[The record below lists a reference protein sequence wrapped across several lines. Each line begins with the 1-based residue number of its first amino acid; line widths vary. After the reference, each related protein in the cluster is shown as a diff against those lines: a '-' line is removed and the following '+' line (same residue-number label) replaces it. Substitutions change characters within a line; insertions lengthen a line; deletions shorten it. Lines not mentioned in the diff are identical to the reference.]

1 MSKSESETANEG
13 EAGGKKSSK
22 KLVLIIVGLVVL
34 LGLGGG
40 GAWFFLHK
48 KGDHGEKAAKP
59 KPQTPPVFV
68 TLEPFV
74 VNLAGEA
81 SHYLQVGID
90 LKVADGKVG
99 DAIKA
104 HLPEIR
110 NGVLLLLSSKQVDE
124 LGTLDGKNRLR
135 DEIRAAVNRPLG
147 IKAPQRKNKSSEDA
161 AEHANGEKAADGVKA
176 ADGEKAADKAHDSDP
191 HEDADEA
198 PEGVQDV
205 LLTSFVIQ

>member
-1 MSKSESETANEG
+1 MSKSETANEG
-13 EAGGKKSSK
+13 EAGGKKGGK

-59 KPQTPPVFV
+59 KPHTPPVFV

-99 DAIKA
+99 DAIKM

-135 DEIRAAVNRPLG
+135 DEIRAAVNGPL
-147 IKAPQRKNKSSEDA
+147 
-161 AEHANGEKAADGVKA
+161 GVKA
-176 ADGEKAADKAHDSDP
+176 PKSKKKAAEEPAEHADGEKSADTEHQSDA

>member
-1 MSKSESETANEG
+1 MSKSETANEG
-13 EAGGKKSSK
+13 ETGGKKGGK

-48 KGDHGEKAAKP
+48 KSDHGEKAAKP
-59 KPQTPPVFV
+59 KPHTPPVFV

-90 LKVADGKVG
+90 LKVADSKVG
-99 DAIKA
+99 DAIKM

-135 DEIRAAVNRPLG
+135 DEIRAAVNGPLG
-147 IKAPQRKNKSSEDA
+147 VKPPKAKKKSTEEPAAHADGEKTADA
-161 AEHANGEKAADGVKA
+161 EKAADNGHE
-176 ADGEKAADKAHDSDP
+176 ADA
-191 HEDADEA
+191 HEDAEEA

>member
-1 MSKSESETANEG
+1 MSKTETAKEDEG
-13 EAGGKKSSK
+13 EAGGKKGGK

-59 KPQTPPVFV
+59 KPHTPPVFV

-90 LKVADGKVG
+90 LKVADSKVG
-99 DAIKA
+99 DAIKT

-110 NGVLLLLSSKQVDE
+110 NGVLLLLSSKEVDE

-135 DEIRAAVNRPLG
+135 DEIRTAVNQPLG
-147 IKAPQRKNKSSEDA
+147 VKAPKSKKKPSADT
-161 AEHANGEKAADGVKA
+161 AEHAEGEKAADA
-176 ADGEKAADKAHDSDP
+176 EKTADKEHEADAH
-191 HEDADEA
+191 EEADEA
-198 PEGVQDV
+198 AEGVQDV

>member
-1 MSKSESETANEG
+1 MSKSVAAKDE
-13 EAGGKKSSK
+13 EAEGKKGGSK
-22 KLVLIIVGLVVL
+22 KIVILAAGLVLL
-34 LGLGGG
+34 LGLVGG

-48 KGDHGEKAAKP
+48 KGDHGEVAAKA
-59 KPQTPPVFV
+59 KPHTPPVFV

-90 LKVADGKVG
+90 LRVADSKVG

-124 LGTLDGKNRLR
+124 LGTLDGKNQLR
-135 DEIRAAVNRPLG
+135 KEIRAAVNAPLG
-147 IKAPQRKNKSSEDA
+147 IETPDRTGGETRADDA
-161 AEHANGEKAADGVKA
+161 KGENDAGAHKGNEGGAHASD
-176 ADGEKAADKAHDSDP
+176 AHTDSD
-191 HEDADEA
+191 EA
-198 PEGVQDV
+198 QGVQDV